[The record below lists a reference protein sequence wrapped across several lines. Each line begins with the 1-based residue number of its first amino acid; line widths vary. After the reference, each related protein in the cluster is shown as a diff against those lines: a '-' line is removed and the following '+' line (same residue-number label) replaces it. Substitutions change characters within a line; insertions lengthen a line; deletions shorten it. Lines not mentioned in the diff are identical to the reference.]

1 MLVSY
6 MNTKN
11 CTLMS
16 SHEKRLIGFEEAIY
30 LEKEHSSLDKSV
42 GGQSDVAEVQEI
54 YGRGLLERES
64 VLSLN
69 PVMFDIEDGIVQ
81 NLASSSLET
90 GHYEIDPRGKGK

>member
-54 YGRGLLERES
+54 YG
-64 VLSLN
+64 
-69 PVMFDIEDGIVQ
+69 
-81 NLASSSLET
+81 
-90 GHYEIDPRGKGK
+90 